1 MKKNDRLWCVS
12 LLAIG
17 VATIILAGSNV
28 IGAALPD
35 AIVRMVGLVD
45 LIALPVLAYTTVKR
59 MKKTEGK
66 P

>member
-12 LLAIG
+12 LLVIG

-45 LIALPVLAYTTVKR
+45 LIALPILAYTTVKR
-59 MKKTEGK
+59 MKKTESK